1 MDQVPGFADADAN
14 ADAGAGVDV
23 GRRVVDPVAS
33 NGAEEAEEVGLRPR
47 SLSEFLGQPQLVE
60 HLGIVLQAARQRR
73 QPVDHILF
81 AGPPGLGKT
90 SLAGI
95 VATEM
100 GAGFRIT
107 AGPVLTRAGDLA
119 ALLTDLHDGD
129 VLFIDEIH
137 RLHRSV
143 EEMLYSAMEDGRLD
157 ILIGKGPT
165 ARSIRLELPSFTL
178 VGATTRTGLVAGP
191 LRDRFGFVGRLDL
204 YDPADLRAIV
214 ERSARILKVRI
225 DAEGAI
231 RISER
236 SRGTPRVANRLLR
249 RVRDFA
255 EVRGEG
261 FIDGATASDGLELFG
276 VDELGLDKVDRAIL
290 ATLCSRFGGQPV
302 GLTTLAQCVGEET
315 DTIEDAYEPFL
326 LQSGLIQRTSRGR
339 VATQRA
345 WAHLGLERPASAADA
360 MNTPP
365 LF

>member
-1 MDQVPGFADADAN
+1 M
-14 ADAGAGVDV
+14 
-23 GRRVVDPVAS
+23 
-33 NGAEEAEEVGLRPR
+33 
-47 SLSEFLGQPQLVE
+47 
-60 HLGIVLQAARQRR
+60 IQAARQRR

-95 VATEM
+95 VAAEM
-100 GAGFRIT
+100 GAGLRIT

-119 ALLTDLHDGD
+119 ALLTDLQDGD

-165 ARSIRLELPSFTL
+165 ARSIRLELPKFTL
-178 VGATTRTGLVAGP
+178 VGATTRTGLVSGP
-191 LRDRFGFVGRLDL
+191 FRDRFGFVGRLDL
-204 YDPADLRAIV
+204 YAPEDLRAIV
-214 ERSARILKVRI
+214 ERSAHILKVRV
-225 DAEGAI
+225 DSEGAT

-255 EVRGEG
+255 EVRGDG
-261 FIDGATASDGLELFG
+261 FIDGATASEGLELFG
-276 VDELGLDKVDRAIL
+276 VDELGLDKVDRAIVDH
-290 ATLCSRFGGQPV
+290 AVHAPRRAPGGPARCRSASVRSPTPSRTP
-302 GLTTLAQCVGEET
+302 TSH
-315 DTIEDAYEPFL
+315 L

-339 VATQRA
+339 MATERA
-345 WAHLGLERPASAADA
+345 WAHLGHPMPSARARRRA
-360 MNTPP
+360 GTPP